1 MRLKEFNPQAVIQLG
16 PDIYVHKEVIL
27 HPHETTLVTVQVPD
41 LSIFPGR
48 GEILPSVRS
57 RFAQVGMNIAPES
70 LEEILEAAKN
80 KEATATISV
89 DVLSE
94 RRIKLEEDTN
104 FVRLYEKNKTSFLQ
118 GNDLEA
124 MIDTGLVHLTGNKG
138 KDWRYWVPKGESI
151 PRGIELKIDPESRM
165 WIPPRPLDYE
175 PIVLDKASGE
185 VFNYREQLKAALR
198 PASIPPLN
206 NFLGIAHT
214 ISEVHMDPSMQGWI
228 DTSLPVYGNRT
239 HINSVLVNGYDTKW
253 KIHTENVIRNGKQ
266 PNSVVILFSHA
277 AQYARN

>member
-1 MRLKEFNPQAVIQLG
+1 
-16 PDIYVHKEVIL
+16 
-27 HPHETTLVTVQVPD
+27 
-41 LSIFPGR
+41 
-48 GEILPSVRS
+48 
-57 RFAQVGMNIAPES
+57 
-70 LEEILEAAKN
+70 
-80 KEATATISV
+80 
-89 DVLSE
+89 
-94 RRIKLEEDTN
+94 
-104 FVRLYEKNKTSFLQ
+104 
-118 GNDLEA
+118 
-124 MIDTGLVHLTGNKG
+124 
-138 KDWRYWVPKGESI
+138 
-151 PRGIELKIDPESRM
+151 M